1 VACCKRDNQIAMN
14 PRQGTS
20 RHDQAAIRGARE
32 CGDGTLHLA
41 GPGSYIR
48 VPKDRRKLQ
57 QGHDLF
63 EQLEPF
69 RAQAVFEHRE
79 AGGVAARPHQ
89 TFNEARADWVDEIHE
104 HNRDGAS

>member
-1 VACCKRDNQIAMN
+1 MARSISPAVSYSD
-14 PRQGTS
+14 
-20 RHDQAAIRGARE
+20 GAQLHPERRR
-32 CGDGTLHLA
+32 CGLDYGVLA
-41 GPGSYIR
+41 DPGSYTR

-69 RAQAVFEHRE
+69 RAQAVFEKRE
-79 AGGVAARPHQ
+79 AGGVAARPRQ